1 MQRAC
6 ECIAVGMYV
15 GSLWF
20 PRKESRAEAS
30 MVFAMVTVPGVASA
44 PVSAVLVLGGIL
56 PV

>member
-1 MQRAC
+1 
-6 ECIAVGMYV
+6 MYV
-15 GSLWF
+15 VSLCF

>member
-1 MQRAC
+1 
-6 ECIAVGMYV
+6 MYV
-15 GSLWF
+15 VSLCF
-20 PRKESRAEAS
+20 PRKESCAEAS